1 MALMISA
8 RVVASTDKHQ
18 ASQTTA
24 NRRDKAERHCD
35 LAPFAVDHPPG
46 AKLGTPNTAS
56 LFDWPVYFFSKNRA
70 RDIYQ
75 GWRFLR
81 KIPLDHSWF
90 MEVFLCGIQS
100 GELGQQ
106 VLCTGLV

>member
-56 LFDWPVYFFSKNRA
+56 LFDWPVYFFQK
-70 RDIYQ
+70 
-75 GWRFLR
+75 
-81 KIPLDHSWF
+81 
-90 MEVFLCGIQS
+90 
-100 GELGQQ
+100 
-106 VLCTGLV
+106 TGRVTFIKGGDSCERYL